1 MSVFLSREQMW
12 DMPLGGSSEGKQIPH
27 WCGNILWAV
36 IGAVCKLLFRYRVD
50 GRENIRSLQ
59 GKTGCVIVGN
69 HTSYLDVVFFYL
81 AVRTKQWI
89 RLMGR
94 DSLFET
100 GGGLGGQIL
109 SRVGA
114 FPVKRGSADRTSVK
128 RAVAMLKRGEVV
140 GIYPEGTRRGKGSQ
154 KPELHSGGAFIARM
168 GKAPLVPATVRNAE
182 KVKVKGKF
190 FRFPKITV
198 EFGEPIEVSEF
209 DFLPKEDRLDG
220 CTWYVMRECYALSR
234 RCASEEVDMRALFP
248 DGRDFTDA
256 FRGVEIRRGAKAL
269 REEGAAA

>member
-12 DMPLGGSSEGKQIPH
+12 DMPLGGNSEGKQIPH
-27 WCGNILWAV
+27 WCGNILWVV

-69 HTSYLDVVFFYL
+69 HTSDLDVVFFFL

-94 DSLFET
+94 DSLFDT
-100 GGGLGGQIL
+100 CGGLGGQIL
-109 SRVGA
+109 TRVGA

-128 RAVAMLKRGEVV
+128 RAVAMLKCGEVV

-168 GKAPLVPATVRNAE
+168 GKAPLVPATVRDAE

-190 FRFPKITV
+190 FRFPKITI
-198 EFGEPIEVSEF
+198 EFGEPIDVSEF
-209 DFLPKEDRLDG
+209 AFLPKEDRLDG

-234 RCASEEVDMRALFP
+234 RCAPEEVDMRELFP
-248 DGRDFTDA
+248 DGRDFTDV

-269 REEGAAA
+269 REEEPAA

>member
-12 DMPLGGSSEGKQIPH
+12 DMPLGGNSEGKQIPH

-36 IGAVCKLLFRYRVD
+36 IGAVCKILFRYRVD
-50 GRENIRSLQ
+50 GRENIRNLQ

-69 HTSYLDVVFFYL
+69 HTSYLDVVFFFL

-94 DSLFET
+94 DSLFDT
-100 GGGLGGQIL
+100 CGGLGGQIL
-109 SRVGA
+109 TRVGA

-168 GKAPLVPATVRNAE
+168 GKAPLVPATVRDAE

-190 FRFPKITV
+190 FRFPKVTI

-209 DFLPKEDRLDG
+209 DFLSKEDRLDG

-234 RCASEEVDMRALFP
+234 RCAPEEVDMRELFP
-248 DGRDFTDA
+248 DGRDFTDV

-269 REEGAAA
+269 REEEPAA